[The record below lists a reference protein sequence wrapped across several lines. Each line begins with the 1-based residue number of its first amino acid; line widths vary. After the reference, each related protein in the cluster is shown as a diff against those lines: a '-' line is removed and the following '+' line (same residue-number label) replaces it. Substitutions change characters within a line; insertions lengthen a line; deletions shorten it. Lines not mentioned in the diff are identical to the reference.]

1 MIPDGAAARHPSCR
15 MPRSVRRDDI
25 QFPAKH
31 SALRDD
37 VHVLGALVGDV
48 LKEQGGEVLFDLVE
62 KDRRL
67 SIRRR
72 AGDKEAA
79 AELSVQLRG
88 RAPQVARDLARAFSM
103 WFRAVNLAEKVHRI
117 RRRRGYFIEASER
130 AQPGGVE
137 AALAELKSRGLQLA
151 DVLELLRKVHIEPV
165 FTAHPTESARRTMLR
180 KNQRIAGLLLD
191 RLDPTLTPQ
200 ELRHN
205 WSRVRMEITT
215 AWQTEDHPRERLTVA
230 DEREHVVFYLAEILY
245 RILPAFYDEVAEA
258 LAKLYGV
265 QPESLELPNM
275 VRFGTWVG
283 GDMDGNPDVHA
294 KTIRE
299 TLARQQQVI
308 INAYFGEC
316 QNLAQILSQ
325 SASRSGVTPEL
336 TQRIELY
343 ATLIPGAQGMTP
355 ARHDR
360 MPYRVFLGQVS
371 ERLRLT
377 YDGRPNS
384 YEGPQQFLRDLKLIA
399 TSLKANRGF
408 NAGWSSVQRLIRRVE
423 TFGFHLATLDL
434 RQQAEIHHRVIAQ
447 GLDDPNWMV
456 RTAAERHDLLV
467 RAIERDTGA
476 KVELDALGKRTVG
489 VFEAI
494 LQARHRYGVDAIGYY
509 VVSGTQSADDV
520 LAPLLLA
527 RWAEAYDRKTGEV
540 AVDLAPMFESVEA
553 LERCGDVLRT
563 LLGDPLYRRHLDAR
577 GRTQCVLIGYSDAN
591 KEGGICA
598 SRYGAYRAQADISA
612 ALAAANER
620 HVIFH
625 ARGGSIARGG
635 GRVDALVRTAPPGTV
650 NGMLR
655 LTEQGE
661 VINQGYGLRPIAM
674 RTLERAFHALM
685 SSIGGSAGG
694 VHASSE
700 QLQFAARVAS
710 VSRQHYRRLVY
721 SNHGGDAE
729 FYQWFQAVT
738 PIDVITRMQIGSRP
752 AVRPGK
758 EGFDA
763 LRAVPWVFSW
773 TQSRHMLPAWY
784 GAGMGLKTAIDEL
797 GLGVAHSAYAG
808 WAFFSTMIDD
818 LESAL
823 ARADLEIAAAY
834 ESLGDARHASFARR
848 TREEFTLVREQVLVI
863 KQTTALLDRDPTMQ
877 RGIELRNPYVDPINL
892 LQVDLLRRWRETDRQ
907 DRDLFEAL
915 LACTAGIAE
924 GLQSTG

>member
-1 MIPDGAAARHPSCR
+1 
-15 MPRSVRRDDI
+15 MPRSVKRDDI
-25 QFPAKH
+25 QFPEKH

-48 LKEQGGEVLFDLVE
+48 LKEQGGDVLFDLVE

-117 RRRRGYFIEASER
+117 RRRRGYFQEASTR

-137 AALAELKSRGLQLA
+137 AAFTELKSRGLQLG
-151 DVLELLRKVHIEPV
+151 DVLELLKKIHIEPV

-191 RLDPTLTPQ
+191 RLDPTLTPA

-205 WSRVRMEITT
+205 WARVRVEVTT

-245 RILPAFYDEVAEA
+245 RILPAFYDELAEA

-265 QPESLELPNM
+265 QAESLELPNV

-294 KTIRE
+294 KTVRE

-308 INAYFGEC
+308 INAYFSEC
-316 QNLAQILSQ
+316 QNLAQLLSQ
-325 SASRSGVTPEL
+325 SASRSAVTPEL

-343 ATLIPGAQGMTP
+343 ATLIPGAQGITP

-360 MPYRVFLGQVS
+360 MPYRVFLGQIG

-384 YEGPQQFLRDLKLIA
+384 YEGPQQLLRDLKLIA
-399 TSLKANRGF
+399 TSLRTNRGF
-408 NAGWSSVQRLIRRVE
+408 NAGWANVQRLIRRVE

-434 RQQAEIHHRVIAQ
+434 RQQAGVHHRVIGH
-447 GLDDPNWMV
+447 GLDDPHWMS
-456 RTAAERHDLLV
+456 RTPQDRHDLLV
-467 RAIERDTGA
+467 QAIERDAGY
-476 KVELDALGKRTVG
+476 KVELDALGKRTLG

-494 LQARHRYGVDAIGYY
+494 LQARHRYGPDSIGYY
-509 VVSGTQSADDV
+509 VVSGTQGADDV

-527 RWAEAYDRKTGEV
+527 RWAEAYDRASGEV
-540 AVDLAPMFESVEA
+540 AVDIAPMFESCEA
-553 LERCGDVLRT
+553 LERCGDVMRT

-577 GRTQCVLIGYSDAN
+577 GRTQCALIGYSDPN

-598 SRYGAYRAQADISA
+598 ARYAAFRAQAELSA
-612 ALAAANER
+612 ALSAANER

-635 GRVDALVRTAPPGTV
+635 GRVDSLVRTAPAGTV
-650 NGMLR
+650 NGVLR

-674 RTLERAFHALM
+674 RTLERAFNALLI
-685 SSIGGSAGG
+685 SIAGAAGG
-694 VHASSE
+694 VNATSE
-700 QLQFAARVAS
+700 QLQFAARLAA
-710 VSRQHYRRLVY
+710 VSRQHYRRLV
-721 SNHGGDAE
+721 HGDAD
-729 FYQWFQAVT
+729 FYNWFQAVT
-738 PIDVITRMQIGSRP
+738 PIDVIARMQIGSRP
-752 AVRPGK
+752 AVRPGQ
-758 EGFDA
+758 EGFEA
-763 LRAVPWVFSW
+763 LRAVPWVFAW
-773 TQSRHMLPAWY
+773 TQSRHLLPAWY
-784 GAGMGLKTAIDEL
+784 GAGMGLRTAIDEL
-797 GLGVAHSAYAG
+797 GIGVARSAYSE
-808 WAFFSTMIDD
+808 WTFFTTLIDD
-818 LESAL
+818 LETSL
-823 ARADLEIAAAY
+823 ARADLEIAAYY
-834 ESLGDARHASFARR
+834 EELAEPRLRPFGKRL
-848 TREEFTLVREQVLVI
+848 REEFAAVRERVLEV
-863 KQTTALLDRDPTMQ
+863 KQTQWLLDRDQTLQ
-877 RGIELRNPYVDPINL
+877 RSIELRNPYVDPINL
-892 LQVDLLRRWRETDRQ
+892 LQVDLLRRWRETGRQ
-907 DRDLFEAL
+907 DRELFEAL
-915 LACTAGIAE
+915 LACIAGIAE

>member
-1 MIPDGAAARHPSCR
+1 
-15 MPRSVRRDDI
+15 VRRDDI

-37 VHVLGALVGDV
+37 VHVLGALIGDV
-48 LKEQGGEVLFDLVE
+48 LKEQGGDTLFDLVE

-79 AELSVQLRG
+79 AELSIQLRG

-103 WFRAVNLAEKVHRI
+103 WFRSVNLAEKVHRI

-137 AALAELKSRGLQLA
+137 AALVELKKHGFTLPQ
-151 DVLELLRKVHIEPV
+151 VLELLKKIRIEPV

-180 KNQRIAGLLLD
+180 KNQRIAELLLD
-191 RLDPTLTPQ
+191 RLDPSLTPQ
-200 ELRHN
+200 ELRQN
-205 WSRVRMEITT
+205 WSRVRTEVTT

-245 RILPAFYDEVAEA
+245 RILPAFYDELAEA
-258 LAKLYGV
+258 LSKLYEV
-265 QPESLELPNM
+265 PADSLELPNI

-308 INAYFGEC
+308 INAYFKEC
-316 QNLAQILSQ
+316 GVLAQLLSQ
-325 SASRSGVTPEL
+325 SASRSAINPDL

-343 ATLIPGAQGMTP
+343 AKLIPGAQGTTP
-355 ARHDR
+355 MRHDR
-360 MPYRVFLGQVS
+360 MPYRVFLGQIA
-371 ERLRLT
+371 ERLRIT
-377 YDGRPNS
+377 YENRPNG
-384 YEGPQQFLRDLKLIA
+384 YEGPQHFMRDLKLISA
-399 TSLKANRGF
+399 SLKANKGF
-408 NAGWSSVQRLIRRVE
+408 HAGWGNVQRLIRRVE

-434 RQQAEIHHRVIAQ
+434 RQHAEIHHRVIGQ
-447 GLDDPNWMV
+447 GLDDPNWMA
-456 RTAAERHDLLV
+456 RTPTERHDLLV
-467 RAIERDTGA
+467 RAIERDAGV
-476 KVELDALGKRTVG
+476 KMELDALGRRTLG
-489 VFEAI
+489 VFEGI
-494 LQARHRYGVDAIGYY
+494 LQARHRYGQDAIGYY
-509 VVSGTQSADDV
+509 VVSGTQNADDV

-527 RWAEAYDRKTGEV
+527 RWAEAYDKSSGEV
-540 AVDLAPMFESVEA
+540 AVDIAPLFESVDA
-553 LERCGDVLRT
+553 LEHCGDVMKT

-577 GRTQCVLIGYSDAN
+577 GRTQCALIGYSDAN

-598 SRYGAYRAQADISA
+598 ARFAAYRAQADLST

-635 GRVDALVRTAPPGTV
+635 SRIDSLVRTAPAGTV
-650 NGMLR
+650 NGVLR

-661 VINQGYGLRPIAM
+661 VINQSYGLKPIAM
-674 RTLERAFHALM
+674 RTLERAFNALAL
-685 SSIGGSAGG
+685 SLGGAVTGSA
-694 VHASSE
+694 ASE
-700 QLQFAARVAS
+700 AQLKFAARLGT
-710 VSRQHYRRLVY
+710 VSRRAYRRYV
-721 SNHGGDAE
+721 HADAD
-729 FYQWFQAVT
+729 FYTWFQAVT

-763 LRAVPWVFSW
+763 LRAVPWVFAW
-773 TQSRHMLPAWY
+773 TQSRHMLPAWF
-784 GAGMGLKTAIDEL
+784 GAGTGLRTATEEL
-797 GLGVAHSAYAG
+797 GLEVARSCYND
-808 WAFFSTMIDD
+808 WNYFTTLIDD
-818 LESAL
+818 LEASL
-823 ARADLEIAAAY
+823 SRADLVIAAAY
-834 ESLGDARHASFARR
+834 EELAESRQRHFGVKL
-848 TREEFTLVREQVLVI
+848 REEFALVVEQVLAI
-863 KQTTALLDRDPTMQ
+863 KQTKALLDRDQTMQ
-877 RGIELRNPYVDPINL
+877 RSIELRNPYVDPVNL
-892 LQVDLLRRWRETDRQ
+892 LQVDLLRRWRETGRQ
-907 DRDLFEAL
+907 DRDLFESL
-915 LACTAGIAE
+915 LACIAGIAE